1 MQTWFI
7 YALIAAVFIGV
18 KDLITK
24 DITKRYSYIEYILV
38 ANLFVFILT
47 LIYIFTMRPTLK
59 KPNFKDGFY
68 ILIRIVIVLLIIEP
82 CIFMALKHCDNPGY
96 AKSIINLNTLVAFV
110 LGLFIL
116 KSELN
121 YKSMIGI
128 GLIVGGTLL
137 VY

>member
-1 MQTWFI
+1 MQQWFL

-18 KDLITK
+18 KDMMTK
-24 DITKRYSYIEYILV
+24 NLTKKFSYIEYIII
-38 ANLFVFILT
+38 ANIFIFIIT
-47 LIYIFTMRPTLK
+47 MIYIFTMKPKLKRP
-59 KPNFKDGFY
+59 NVKDGLFIFLR
-68 ILIRIVIVLLIIEP
+68 ILIVLLIIEP

-116 KSELN
+116 RNDFEIKN
-121 YKSMIGI
+121 VIGI

-137 VY
+137 IY

>member
-1 MQTWFI
+1 MQQWFL

-18 KDLITK
+18 KDLMTK
-24 DITKRYSYIEYILV
+24 DLTNRYSYIEYVII
-38 ANLFVFILT
+38 ANIFIFIVT
-47 LIYIFTMRPTLK
+47 MIYIFTMKPKLK
-59 KPNFKDGFY
+59 KPDVKDGLFIFLR
-68 ILIRIVIVLLIIEP
+68 ILIVLLIIEP

-116 KSELN
+116 HNDFEIKN
-121 YKSMIGI
+121 VIGI

-137 VY
+137 IY

>member
-7 YALIAAVFIGV
+7 YALIAALFIGV

-47 LIYIFTMRPTLK
+47 LIYIFTMKPTLK

-68 ILIRIVIVLLIIEP
+68 ILIRIVIVLLVIEP

>member
-1 MQTWFI
+1 MQIWFL

-18 KDLITK
+18 KDMMTK
-24 DITKRYSYIEYILV
+24 NLSNRYSYVEYIIV
-38 ANLFVFILT
+38 ANIMVFAFT
-47 LIYIFTMRPTLK
+47 LVYIFTVKPKLK
-59 KPNFKDGFY
+59 RPNFKDGLF
-68 ILIRIVIVLLIIEP
+68 IFLRLCIVFLIIEP

-116 KSELN
+116 HNDFEIKN
-121 YKSMIGI
+121 IIGI

-137 VY
+137 IY

>member
-1 MQTWFI
+1 MQQWFL

-18 KDLITK
+18 KDMMTK
-24 DITKRYSYIEYILV
+24 NLTKKFSYIDYIIIEIILI
-38 ANLFVFILT
+38 FIIT
-47 LIYIFTMRPTLK
+47 MIYIFTMKPKLKRP
-59 KPNFKDGFY
+59 NVKDGLFIFLR
-68 ILIRIVIVLLIIEP
+68 ILIVLLIIEP

-116 KSELN
+116 RNDFEIKN
-121 YKSMIGI
+121 VIGI

-137 VY
+137 IY

>member
-1 MQTWFI
+1 
-7 YALIAAVFIGV
+7 
-18 KDLITK
+18 
-24 DITKRYSYIEYILV
+24 
-38 ANLFVFILT
+38 
-47 LIYIFTMRPTLK
+47 MRPTLK
-59 KPNFKDGFY
+59 KPKIKDGFY

-96 AKSIINLNTLVAFV
+96 AKSIINLNTVVAFV

-116 KSELN
+116 KSEFN

-128 GLIVGGTLL
+128 GLIVGGSLL

>member
-7 YALIAAVFIGV
+7 YALIAALFIGV

-24 DITKRYSYIEYILV
+24 DITKRYTYIEYILV
-38 ANLFVFILT
+38 ANLLVFILT
-47 LIYIFTMRPTLK
+47 IAYIFIMRPTLK
-59 KPNFKDGFY
+59 KPKIKDGFY

-96 AKSIINLNTLVAFV
+96 AKSIINLNTVVAFV

-116 KSELN
+116 KSEFN

-128 GLIVGGTLL
+128 GLIVGGSLL